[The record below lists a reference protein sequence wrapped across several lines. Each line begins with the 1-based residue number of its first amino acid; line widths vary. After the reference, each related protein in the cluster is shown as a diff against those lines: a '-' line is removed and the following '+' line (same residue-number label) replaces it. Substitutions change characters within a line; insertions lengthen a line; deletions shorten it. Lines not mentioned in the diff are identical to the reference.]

1 VVKVLHI
8 VTGLRRAGAETMLVK
23 LVGALDPKR
32 FENHVI
38 GLIERGPLTA
48 DLEAMGV
55 PVLSLDMRSK
65 FDPRPIARLTGII
78 RHLRPDV
85 IQTWLYHAD
94 FVGLV
99 GAALLRRTNRLLWNV
114 RCSDMDFAV
123 AQEQGTAW
131 LVRRLARLSAWPVG
145 VIVNSRAGRL
155 HHERLGYRPRQW
167 IEIPNGFDLAHWHP
181 DADAAA
187 RLRAE
192 LGLPADAH
200 LVGLCARV
208 TPMKDHATFLTAIAT
223 LRMRLPSVH
232 GILAGRGTETLAARV
247 AELGLAAHVTLL
259 GERSDLP
266 NLLPGLD
273 AFCLSSAFGE
283 GFANVLGEA
292 MASGVPCVA
301 TDVGDAADIVGDTG
315 RIVPPR
321 QPDALAAALG
331 KMLEM
336 SASQRRTLGVRARSR
351 IEDRYGLAGIARR
364 YADVYAAVASSRP
377 RA

>member
-1 VVKVLHI
+1 
-8 VTGLRRAGAETMLVK
+8 MLVK
-23 LVGALDPKR
+23 LVGALDPKH

-38 GLIERGPLTA
+38 GLIERGPLAA
-48 DLEAMGV
+48 DLEALGV

-65 FDPRPIARLTGII
+65 LDPRPIAHLTGIV
-78 RHLRPDV
+78 RRLRPDV

-94 FVGLV
+94 FAGLV
-99 GAALLRRTNRLLWNV
+99 VAAVLRRTNRLLWNV

-131 LVRRLARLSAWPVG
+131 LVRRLANLSAWPAG
-145 VIVNSRAGRL
+145 VIVNSHAGRL
-155 HHERLGYRPRQW
+155 HHERLGYRPRRW
-167 IEIPNGFDLAHWHP
+167 IEIPNGFDLAHWRP
-181 DADAAA
+181 DADAAT

-192 LGLPADAH
+192 LGLPADAP
-200 LVGLCARV
+200 LVGMCARV
-208 TPMKDHATFLTAIAT
+208 APMKDHATFLAT
-223 LRMRLPSVH
+223 IGILRKRFPGVR
-232 GILAGRGTETLAARV
+232 GVLAGRGTETLARRV
-247 AELGLAAHVTLL
+247 AELGLAANVTLL

-273 AFCLSSAFGE
+273 VFCLSSAFGE

-301 TDVGDAADIVGDTG
+301 TNVGDAADIVGETG

-331 KMLEM
+331 EMLVM
-336 SASQRRTLGVRARSR
+336 STSQRRALGARARSR
-351 IEDRYGLAGIARR
+351 IEDRYGLAGIARQ
-364 YADVYAAVASSRP
+364 YADIYAAVASGRQP
-377 RA
+377 A